1 MPLWEIAR
9 VSLKTKIS
17 CFAKYEPV
25 PVVSEIAVVGFLL
38 IWHYLLV

>member
-1 MPLWEIAR
+1 MLLWEIAR

-25 PVVSEIAVVGFLL
+25 TMASEIDAVDFLL